1 MNSSAQYAALTRL
14 LTLNN
19 RVHDLQELQRQMPVR
34 LGYVTL
40 ADFLEEGPESPFAQ
54 LQDEIDREARA
65 SLVTCWLAM
74 PDPDYGQP

>member
-19 RVHDLQELQRQMPVR
+19 RVHDLLELQRQMPVH
-34 LGYVTL
+34 LGSVPPEDYW
-40 ADFLEEGPESPFAQ
+40 EEAPETPFTQ

-74 PDPDYGQP
+74 PDPDYE